1 MNDFSIMVREERP
14 DYKAVNNGFQSLDI
28 VELLS
33 LIVLFISIFLYLCSG
48 KVIAIYR
55 RIFIRFEVY
64 NIQSAAVK

>member
-1 MNDFSIMVREERP
+1 MSRPARPCFGKILMDFVSP
-14 DYKAVNNGFQSLDI
+14 
-28 VELLS
+28 
-33 LIVLFISIFLYLCSG
+33 IVLFISVFLYLCSG